1 MAQST
6 EFVTREEFDSM
17 KVEEEKLSI
26 RVEVLTDAVTSL
38 TRDVADLRQETN
50 ERFLTVDERFDRLEK
65 LVMDGNAALM
75 SAILKLGNR

>member
-38 TRDVADLRQETN
+38 TRDVADLREETN